1 MTLHVQS
8 RRVLH
13 VDPDRPC
20 RLGAHPTASDEH
32 RVRRFHFFVCFR
44 TSQSEDLWLDR
55 HGRIDRS
62 VIITVLLGAC
72 HD

>member
-1 MTLHVQS
+1 MTMHVYPG
-8 RRVLH
+8 RVLH
-13 VDPDRPC
+13 VDPDCLC
-20 RLGAHPTASDEH
+20 RLGALYTASDEH

-44 TSQSEDLWLDR
+44 TSQSEGLWLDW